1 MRLRELLA
9 KAHLGKIPEELA
21 DVNISAICS
30 DSRKASPG
38 CLFVACKGVKADG
51 QDYITQAIANG
62 AKVVVAEQITPRSPT
77 GTTLFLQVA
86 DTQLFLKDILQRFY
100 TDPSKRIRVIGVTGT
115 NGKTTVTYLLESVLH
130 CAGKGCGI
138 IGTVNYRFGQR
149 VLKAPNTTPG
159 VVDIYHYLS
168 EMIDA
173 GMDYCAMEVSSH
185 ALDQGRVAGID
196 FRGAIFTNLTSD
208 HLDYHLNQE
217 EYFQAKA
224 RLFTQLAPKAF
235 AFINR
240 DDSFGR
246 RLLEMTPAQKMTY
259 GLDQHSDLWAK
270 EIRLSLSGT
279 TFQLITPVGK
289 IPIRTSLIGRHNIS
303 NILGV
308 AAASISEGIPL
319 EAIAEGVERLTT
331 VPGRLEPIQQGQKFF
346 VFVDYAHT
354 EDALKNVL
362 GSLRKVS
369 TAKIILVFGCGGDR
383 DKTKRPLMGKVAGEL
398 ADLSIITN
406 DNPRSEDPQDII
418 AQIQKGF
425 TRGENKIIADRKA
438 AIEYALNIAQEGNI
452 VLIAG
457 KGHEDYQIFRDRTV
471 PFDEREIVKDYLLK
485 KTISKK

>member
-1 MRLRELLA
+1 
-9 KAHLGKIPEELA
+9 
-21 DVNISAICS
+21 
-30 DSRKASPG
+30 
-38 CLFVACKGVKADG
+38 
-51 QDYITQAIANG
+51 
-62 AKVVVAEQITPRSPT
+62 
-77 GTTLFLQVA
+77 
-86 DTQLFLKDILQRFY
+86 
-100 TDPSKRIRVIGVTGT
+100 
-115 NGKTTVTYLLESVLH
+115 
-130 CAGKGCGI
+130 
-138 IGTVNYRFGQR
+138 
-149 VLKAPNTTPG
+149 
-159 VVDIYHYLS
+159 
-168 EMIDA
+168 
-173 GMDYCAMEVSSH
+173 
-185 ALDQGRVAGID
+185 
-196 FRGAIFTNLTSD
+196 
-208 HLDYHLNQE
+208 
-217 EYFQAKA
+217 
-224 RLFTQLAPKAF
+224 
-235 AFINR
+235 
-240 DDSFGR
+240 
-246 RLLEMTPAQKMTY
+246 MTY